1 MKKDLNMDTLNDML
15 GALSTRKRPCDMEDI
30 LDHKVYSK
38 GRDEWIRIGDMALEH
53 VLRKYYLLL
62 NSDRFDKKKPSDT
75 QVYHDLHAKIAK
87 LDEMLEEK
95 DEMIV
100 KETEMR
106 ERWRQAYYEAHT
118 CKGDIKMFSEIP
130 NNDEGWDFVN
140 KLKKYLNRDS
150 YKTRVRGQYLID
162 GENWRKH
169 SFGQPIEKSKC
180 LRVYVDKI

>member
-15 GALSTRKRPCDMEDI
+15 GALSTRRRPCDMEDI

-38 GRDEWIRIGDMALEH
+38 SQDEWIRIGDMALEH

-62 NSDRFDKKKPSDT
+62 NSDKFDKKLNDVGLELT
-75 QVYHDLHAKIAK
+75 VKIEN
-87 LDEMLEEK
+87 LEQMLEEK

-106 ERWRQAYYEAHT
+106 ERWRQAYHEAHV
-118 CKGDIKMFSEIP
+118 CKGDLKMFSEIP

-169 SFGQPIEKSKC
+169 SFGQPIDKSKC

>member
-30 LDHKVYSK
+30 LDHKVYSS

-62 NSDRFDKKKPSDT
+62 NNDKFDKRLNDVGLELT
-75 QVYHDLHAKIAK
+75 AKIER
-87 LDEMLEEK
+87 LEQMLEEK

-106 ERWRQAYYEAHT
+106 ERWRQAYHEAHT

-130 NNDEGWDFVN
+130 NNDEGWEFVN
-140 KLKKYLNRDS
+140 KLKKYINRDS

-169 SFGQPIEKSKC
+169 SFGQPIDKSKC

>member
-53 VLRKYYLLL
+53 VLRKYYILL
-62 NSDRFDKKKPSDT
+62 NGDMFDKKLNDKGLELT
-75 QVYHDLHAKIAK
+75 VKIEN
-87 LDEMLEEK
+87 LEQMLEEK
-95 DEMIV
+95 DEMIA

-106 ERWRQAYYEAHT
+106 ERWRQAYHEAHV
-118 CKGDIKMFSEIP
+118 CKGDLKMFSDIP

-162 GENWRKH
+162 GENWKRY
-169 SFGQPIEKSKC
+169 SYGQPIDKSKC
-180 LRVYVDKI
+180 LRVYVDKV

>member
-15 GALSTRKRPCDMEDI
+15 GALSTRRRPCDMEDI

-38 GRDEWIRIGDMALEH
+38 SQDEWIRIGDMALEH

-62 NSDRFDKKKPSDT
+62 NNDKFDKKLNDVGLELT
-75 QVYHDLHAKIAK
+75 VKIEN
-87 LDEMLEEK
+87 LEQMLEEK

-106 ERWRQAYYEAHT
+106 ERWRQAYHEAHV
-118 CKGDIKMFSEIP
+118 CKGDLKMFSDIP

-162 GENWRKH
+162 GENWKRY
-169 SFGQPIEKSKC
+169 SYGQPIEKSKC

>member
-53 VLRKYYLLL
+53 VLRKYYILL
-62 NSDRFDKKKPSDT
+62 NGDMFDKKLNDKGLELT
-75 QVYHDLHAKIAK
+75 VKIEN
-87 LDEMLEEK
+87 LEQMLEEK

-106 ERWRQAYYEAHT
+106 ERWRQAYHEAHT

-150 YKTRVRGQYLID
+150 YKTRVRGQYLVD

>member
-15 GALSTRKRPCDMEDI
+15 GALSTRRRPCDMGDI

-38 GRDEWIRIGDMALEH
+38 SQDEWIRIGDMALEH

-62 NSDRFDKKKPSDT
+62 NNDKFDKKLNDVGLELT
-75 QVYHDLHAKIAK
+75 VKIEN
-87 LDEMLEEK
+87 LEQMLEEK

-106 ERWRQAYYEAHT
+106 ERWRQAYHEAHV
-118 CKGDIKMFSEIP
+118 CKGDLKMFSDIP

-162 GENWRKH
+162 GENWKRY
-169 SFGQPIEKSKC
+169 SYGQPIEKSKC

>member
-53 VLRKYYLLL
+53 VLRKYYILL
-62 NSDRFDKKKPSDT
+62 NGDMFDKKLNDKGLELT
-75 QVYHDLHAKIAK
+75 VKIEN
-87 LDEMLEEK
+87 LEQMLEEK

-106 ERWRQAYYEAHT
+106 ERWRQAYHNEHV
-118 CKGDIKMFSEIP
+118 CKGHVMMFKDIP
-130 NNDEGWDFVN
+130 NTDYGWEFVDNLKRFLN
-140 KLKKYLNRDS
+140 KDS
-150 YKTRVRGQYLID
+150 YKIRVRGQYLVD
-162 GENWRKH
+162 GENWKRY

-180 LRVYVDKI
+180 LRVYVDKK

>member
-38 GRDEWIRIGDMALEH
+38 SQDEWIRIGDMALEH

-62 NSDRFDKKKPSDT
+62 NNDKFDKKLNDVGLELT
-75 QVYHDLHAKIAK
+75 VKIHN
-87 LDEMLEEK
+87 LEQMLEEK

-106 ERWRQAYYEAHT
+106 ERWRQAYHEAHV
-118 CKGDIKMFSEIP
+118 CKGDLKMFSDIP
-130 NNDEGWDFVN
+130 NND
-140 KLKKYLNRDS
+140 
-150 YKTRVRGQYLID
+150 
-162 GENWRKH
+162 
-169 SFGQPIEKSKC
+169 EKSKC

>member
-1 MKKDLNMDTLNDML
+1 
-15 GALSTRKRPCDMEDI
+15 MEDI

-62 NSDRFDKKKPSDT
+62 NSDKFDKKLNDVGLELT
-75 QVYHDLHAKIAK
+75 VKIEN
-87 LDEMLEEK
+87 LEQMLEEK

-106 ERWRQAYYEAHT
+106 ERWRQAYHEAHV

-150 YKTRVRGQYLID
+150 YKTRVRGQYLVD

>member
-62 NSDRFDKKKPSDT
+62 NNDKFDKKLNDVGLELT
-75 QVYHDLHAKIAK
+75 VKIEN
-87 LDEMLEEK
+87 LEQMLEEK

-106 ERWRQAYYEAHT
+106 ERWRQAYHEAHV
-118 CKGDIKMFSEIP
+118 CKGDLKMFSDIP

-162 GENWRKH
+162 GENWKRY